1 MYKEMEQIDNF
12 NKFLNKGE
20 IRKQAED
27 LLGKLSAAYLGNIAW
42 DNRDKIQKVLDEI
55 NNSSIDWEK
64 DVVNSVKERY
74 KQLTS
79 SNTVNLHMKREDNGF
94 Y

>member
-20 IRKQAED
+20 IRKQAEE
-27 LLGKLSAAYLGNIAW
+27 LLDKLSSAYLGNIAW
-42 DNRDKIQKVLDEI
+42 DNRYKIQKVLDEI
-55 NNSSIDWEK
+55 NNSGIDWKK
-64 DVVNSVKERY
+64 DVVNSVRERY

-79 SNTVNLHMKREDNGF
+79 SDTVNLHMKRQDSGF
-94 Y
+94 H